1 MHKLLQPGIGNLIG
15 SAICAGMMGFALYA
29 QYELGMEPCPLCI
42 FQRVAVI
49 ALGIIFLLAAIVGA
63 GRIRSTIACVLLA
76 VATTLGA
83 VVAGRHVWLQ
93 NLPKDE
99 VPACG
104 PGLDFMLETFPM
116 LEVLDIVLNG
126 SGECADVSW
135 RLIGLT
141 MPAWT
146 LIAIVAVG
154 LAGIWVNWL
163 ARNVD
168 A

>member
-1 MHKLLQPGIGNLIG
+1 
-15 SAICAGMMGFALYA
+15 
-29 QYELGMEPCPLCI
+29 
-42 FQRVAVI
+42 
-49 ALGIIFLLAAIVGA
+49 
-63 GRIRSTIACVLLA
+63 
-76 VATTLGA
+76 
-83 VVAGRHVWLQ
+83 
-93 NLPKDE
+93 
-99 VPACG
+99 
-104 PGLDFMLETFPM
+104 MLETFPM

-146 LIAIVAVG
+146 LIAIVVVG